1 MPDDYIE
8 SLREDYPPQL
18 IEAYLN
24 GEFVNL
30 TSGAVYPD
38 FSRELNH
45 SPTILLPNEA
55 LHVGL
60 DFNVNNMAA
69 IGFVIRDEAPH
80 AVNELVKV
88 RDTPTMA
95 AMINE
100 RYKSQG
106 HAVTV
111 YPDASG
117 QNTSSK
123 GASVSD
129 LTILQKRGLYDPH
142 RHSESTRERSCEQRQ
157 RPSAE
162 LEWHAPAA
170 RQY

>member
-60 DFNVNNMAA
+60 DFNVKQH
-69 IGFVIRDEAPH
+69 GRDRVCHSRRGTA
-80 AVNELVKV
+80 
-88 RDTPTMA
+88 R
-95 AMINE
+95 
-100 RYKSQG
+100 
-106 HAVTV
+106 
-111 YPDASG
+111 G
-117 QNTSSK
+117 QRA
-123 GASVSD
+123 G
-129 LTILQKRGLYDPH
+129 
-142 RHSESTRERSCEQRQ
+142 
-157 RPSAE
+157 
-162 LEWHAPAA
+162 
-170 RQY
+170 

>member
-1 MPDDYIE
+1 
-8 SLREDYPPQL
+8 
-18 IEAYLN
+18 
-24 GEFVNL
+24 
-30 TSGAVYPD
+30 
-38 FSRELNH
+38 
-45 SPTILLPNEA
+45 
-55 LHVGL
+55 
-60 DFNVNNMAA
+60 MAA

-129 LTILQKRGLYDPH
+129 LTILQNAGFTIRTGTVNPRVKDRVNSVNALVLNSNGMRRLRVNTDACPTFTDCMEQQAYDDNGEPDKKKRP
-142 RHSESTRERSCEQRQ
+142 RSCE
-157 RPSAE
+157 
-162 LEWHAPAA
+162 
-170 RQY
+170 